1 MKFNIYNKMAIIL
14 LAIVLILEGI
24 SIILNAN
31 DIWEAL
37 QLVFLVVIAF
47 DVGVIVG
54 HKVIE

>member
-31 DIWEAL
+31 DIWEVL

>member
-31 DIWEAL
+31 DIREAL